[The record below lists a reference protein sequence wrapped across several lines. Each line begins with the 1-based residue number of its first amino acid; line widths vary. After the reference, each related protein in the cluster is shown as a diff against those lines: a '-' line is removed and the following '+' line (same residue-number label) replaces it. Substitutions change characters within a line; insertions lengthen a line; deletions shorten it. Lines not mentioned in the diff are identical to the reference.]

1 MSAQPAFSNNQAAAQ
16 AAASGAAGTTAPSA
30 RSGGS
35 LILWR
40 IASVVLFCLAW
51 EVAGRIPINVAFPP
65 FSDVV
70 AAFGRM
76 VADGS
81 LPSAFLITL
90 QPLVIGLVVA
100 TVIGIVMGV
109 GMGLRDELE
118 WAGVPVFVVMQAAPM
133 AALIPLITYVYGIGL
148 TAKVLAVVILALP
161 VIALN
166 GYKAVRNVSPSLR
179 AMCRS
184 FLGNRRQEIFKIV
197 LPDASPMI
205 FAGLRL
211 GISAGFVGVVLAELL
226 ITPTGIGDLITY
238 HRSIADYAEMYAVI
252 ATIILFSAVT
262 VGLLERVEIAL
273 FRPEKKEH
281 SA

>member
-1 MSAQPAFSNNQAAAQ
+1 MSMQSNDQAGVVSSNAPAPAAIPAVR
-16 AAASGAAGTTAPSA
+16 P
-30 RSGGS
+30 GGS
-35 LILWR
+35 MLIWR
-40 IASVVLFCLAW
+40 LASILIFCVAW
-51 EVAGRIPINVAFPP
+51 EIAGRIPINVAFPP

-76 VADGS
+76 VADGT
-81 LPSAFLITL
+81 LPAAFLNTL
-90 QPLVIGLVVA
+90 QPLAIGVVLA

-109 GMGLRDELE
+109 AMGLREELE

-133 AALIPLITYVYGIGL
+133 AALIPLITFVYGIGL
-148 TAKVLAVVILALP
+148 TAKVLSVVILALP

-179 AMCRS
+179 VMCRS
-184 FLGNRRQEIFKIV
+184 FLGSSRQEIFKVI

-211 GISAGFVGVVLAELL
+211 GISAGFVGVILAELL

-238 HRSIADYAEMYAVI
+238 HRSVANYAEMYAAI
-252 ATIILFSAVT
+252 ATIILFAAVT
-262 VGLLERVEIAL
+262 VGLLERVETAL

>member
-1 MSAQPAFSNNQAAAQ
+1 MSLDLISNPGAPAGVPAPAERVQRGGW
-16 AAASGAAGTTAPSA
+16 ASSI
-30 RSGGS
+30 
-35 LILWR
+35 LLWR
-40 IASVVLFCLAW
+40 LASIALFCGLW
-51 EVAGRIPINVAFPP
+51 EIAGRIPINVAFPP

-70 AAFGRM
+70 AAFGRL

-81 LPSAFLITL
+81 LPAALLVTL
-90 QPLVIGLVVA
+90 QPLVIGILLA
-100 TVIGIVMGV
+100 AVIGVSLGV
-109 GMGLRDELE
+109 AMGLRKEFE

-133 AALIPLITYVYGIGL
+133 AALIPLITFVYGIGL
-148 TAKVLAVVILALP
+148 TAKVLAVVMLALP

-166 GYKAVRNVSPSLR
+166 GYKAVSNVSPSLR

-184 FLGNRRQEIFKIV
+184 FLGNSRQDILKIV

-252 ATIILFSAVT
+252 ATIIIFSAVC
-262 VGLLERVEIAL
+262 VGLLERAEVVL
-273 FRPEKKEH
+273 FRPEKRELV
-281 SA
+281 A

>member
-1 MSAQPAFSNNQAAAQ
+1 MSVQTNSQVAGGVDAAPE
-16 AAASGAAGTTAPSA
+16 GAATAA
-30 RSGGS
+30 RSGES
-35 LILWR
+35 ILLWR
-40 IASVVLFCLAW
+40 LASIALFCLAW
-51 EVAGRIPINVAFPP
+51 EIAGRIPINIAFPP
-65 FSDVV
+65 FSGVV
-70 AAFGRM
+70 TAFVGL

-81 LPSAFLITL
+81 LPAAFLNTL
-90 QPLVIGLVVA
+90 QPLVIGVFLA
-100 TVIGIVMGV
+100 TVMGV
-109 GMGLRDELE
+109 VMGVAMGLRQELE

-133 AALIPLITYVYGIGL
+133 AALIPLITFIYGIGL
-148 TAKVLAVVILALP
+148 TAKVLSVVILALP

-184 FLGNRRQEIFKIV
+184 FLGSRRQEIFKVI

-211 GISAGFVGVVLAELL
+211 GVSAGFVGVILAELL

-238 HRSIADYAEMYAVI
+238 HRSIANYAEMYAAI
-252 ATIILFSAVT
+252 ATIILFAAVT

-281 SA
+281 A

>member
-1 MSAQPAFSNNQAAAQ
+1 MSVQTNSQIAGGVDAARE
-16 AAASGAAGTTAPSA
+16 GAATTAT
-30 RSGGS
+30 SGES
-35 LILWR
+35 ILLWR
-40 IASVVLFCLAW
+40 LASIVLFCLAW
-51 EVAGRIPINVAFPP
+51 EIAGRIPINVAFPP
-65 FSDVV
+65 FSEVV
-70 AAFGRM
+70 MAFGRI
-76 VADGS
+76 VADGT
-81 LPSAFLITL
+81 LPAAFLDTL
-90 QPLVIGLVVA
+90 QPLVIGVFLA
-100 TVIGIVMGV
+100 TAVGIVMGV
-109 GMGLRDELE
+109 GMGLREELE

-133 AALIPLITYVYGIGL
+133 AALIPLITFIYGIGL
-148 TAKVLAVVILALP
+148 TAKVLSVIILALP

-184 FLGNRRQEIFKIV
+184 FLGSRRQEIFKVI

-211 GISAGFVGVVLAELL
+211 GISAGFVGVILAELL

-238 HRSIADYAEMYAVI
+238 HRSIANYSEMYAAI
-252 ATIILFSAVT
+252 ATIILFAAIT

-281 SA
+281 A